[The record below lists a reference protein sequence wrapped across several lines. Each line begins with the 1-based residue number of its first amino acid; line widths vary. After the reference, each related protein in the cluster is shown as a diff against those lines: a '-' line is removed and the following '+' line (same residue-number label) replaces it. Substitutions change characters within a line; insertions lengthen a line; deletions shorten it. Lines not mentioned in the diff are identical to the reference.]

1 MIIGKRLRRL
11 REEKGLS
18 QADVE
23 KATGLLSSYISRVEQ
38 GRTMPS
44 LEALEKLAA
53 ALEMPL
59 FQLFYEGDDPPPLTN
74 LSRREAEPIRQI
86 RNVKKNKM
94 SDDARLV
101 FGTLAKAFSKL

>member
-1 MIIGKRLRRL
+1 MILGKQIRRL

-23 KATGLLSSYISRVEQ
+23 RATGLLSSYISRVEQ
-38 GRTMPS
+38 GHTVPS
-44 LEALEKLAA
+44 LEALERFAK
-53 ALEMPL
+53 ALDIPL
-59 FQLFYEGDDPPPLTN
+59 YQLFYEGEEPPPKIK
-74 LSRREAEPIRQI
+74 PVRQTK
-86 RNVKKNKM
+86 NGKKRQM